1 MHQMICVSKI
11 MRYKE
16 KILALFVYKY
26 KLVDVHT
33 SVSAYII
40 TFLVLRMLKMCLL
53 NWGKFKIVE
62 NEFLIVH

>member
-53 NWGKFKIVE
+53 N
-62 NEFLIVH
+62 